1 MTSNLAAARH
11 IVETIRSLGV
21 NDFCVCSGSRNAP
34 LLAVLASTP
43 DLTIRTFVDERGAAF
58 FALGAARRLGGPVCV
73 VTTSGTAVA
82 EMLPA
87 AIEAWYSGTP
97 LVLLTADRPARY
109 RGTGAP
115 QSIEQEGIFGVYAA
129 RSVQSWNGASAIHL
143 NIEFDEPLI
152 DEQVQGAQTGVPVPH
167 QHGSDGR
174 FGENVEA
181 QTGVPVPHQFRSEV
195 DALRIEFR
203 RPLVLLGGLREE
215 ERDPVRRFAVTLNA
229 PVYAEPLS
237 GLREDSPLRDL
248 LIRNERTLPRSSFD
262 GVIRIGDIPTARFWR
277 DLEEKNP
284 LPVISFSRLPF
295 PGLTRG
301 EVHPISALPDV
312 ASRDRDDA
320 LLKLDA
326 QMDER
331 WQQVLHDDPDS
342 ELAMFRA
349 MSLRFPENSR
359 VYLGNSLPVREWDLA
374 ATREPRGFRYGA
386 NRGANGIDGQLSTFF
401 GWCDEE
407 AHNVAVVGDLTALYD
422 LNAPWIVP
430 QLAADFR
437 IVIVNND
444 GGRIFERVP
453 SLRSLSD
460 EVRGRMIENAHGLRF
475 GAWSEMFGIASRVEE
490 LRPDAAASKR
500 VWQRYDE
507 LWA

>member
-21 NDFCVCSGSRNAP
+21 SDFCVCSGSRNAP

-43 DLTIRTFVDERGAAF
+43 NITIRTFVDERGAAF
-58 FALGAARRLGGPVCV
+58 FALGAARRMGRPVCV

-115 QSIEQEGIFGVYAA
+115 QSIEQEGIFGGYAA
-129 RSVQSWNGASAIHL
+129 RTVESWNSASALHL

-152 DEQVQGAQTGVPVPH
+152 DEQVEGAQTGVSVPH
-167 QHGSDGR
+167 Q
-174 FGENVEA
+174 
-181 QTGVPVPHQFRSEV
+181 
-195 DALRIEFR
+195 LRPDDTARQKLPAVAIEFR
-203 RPLVLLGGLREE
+203 RPLVLIGGLHEE
-215 ERDPVRRFAVTLNA
+215 ERDPVRRFAATLNA

-248 LIRNERTLPRSSFD
+248 LIRNERTLPRGSFD
-262 GVIRIGDIPTARFWR
+262 GVIRIGDIPTVRFWR

-301 EVHPISALPDV
+301 AVHPISALPGG

-326 QMDER
+326 QMHER
-331 WQQVLHDDPDS
+331 WQQVLDDEPDS

-349 MSLRFPENSR
+349 MSLRFPEHSR
-359 VYLGNSLPVREWDLA
+359 VYLGNSLPIREWDLA

-407 AHNVAVVGDLTALYD
+407 AHNIAVVGDLTALYD
-422 LNAPWIVP
+422 LNAPWVVP

-460 EVRGRMIENAHGLRF
+460 EVRSRMIENAHGLRF
-475 GAWSEMFGIASRVEE
+475 GTWSEMFGIADRVEE
-490 LRPDAAASKR
+490 LRPDAEASRR

>member
-1 MTSNLAAARH
+1 M
-11 IVETIRSLGV
+11 
-21 NDFCVCSGSRNAP
+21 
-34 LLAVLASTP
+34 
-43 DLTIRTFVDERGAAF
+43 
-58 FALGAARRLGGPVCV
+58 
-73 VTTSGTAVA
+73 
-82 EMLPA
+82 
-87 AIEAWYSGTP
+87 
-97 LVLLTADRPARY
+97 
-109 RGTGAP
+109 
-115 QSIEQEGIFGVYAA
+115 
-129 RSVQSWNGASAIHL
+129 
-143 NIEFDEPLI
+143 
-152 DEQVQGAQTGVPVPH
+152 
-167 QHGSDGR
+167 
-174 FGENVEA
+174 
-181 QTGVPVPHQFRSEV
+181 PHQFRPDHTARQKLPAV
-195 DALRIEFR
+195 AIEFR
-203 RPLVLLGGLREE
+203 RPLVLIGGLHEE

-248 LIRNERTLPRSSFD
+248 LIRNERTLPRGSFD
-262 GVIRIGDIPTARFWR
+262 GVIRIGDIPTVRFWR
-277 DLEEKNP
+277 DLEEKNQ

-301 EVHPISALPDV
+301 AVHPLSALPEV
-312 ASRDRDDA
+312 ASRDRDHA

-331 WQQVLHDDPDS
+331 WQQVLDDEPDS

-349 MSLRFPENSR
+349 MSLRFPEHSR
-359 VYLGNSLPVREWDLA
+359 VYLGNSLPIREWDLA

-422 LNAPWIVP
+422 LNAPWVVP

-460 EVRGRMIENAHGLRF
+460 EVRSRMIENAHGLRF
-475 GAWSEMFGIASRVEE
+475 GAWSEMFGLADRVEE
-490 LRPDAAASKR
+490 LRPDAEASKR

-507 LWA
+507 MWA

>member
-11 IVETIRSLGV
+11 IVETIRGLGV
-21 NDFCVCSGSRNAP
+21 SDFCVCSGSRNAP
-34 LLAVLASTP
+34 LLAVLASTA
-43 DLTIRTFVDERGAAF
+43 DISIRTFVDERGAAF
-58 FALGAARRLGGPVCV
+58 FALGAARRLGRPVCV

-129 RSVQSWNGASAIHL
+129 RTVQSWNGASALHL

-152 DEQVQGAQTGVPVPH
+152 DEQVQGAQTGV
-167 QHGSDGR
+167 S
-174 FGENVEA
+174 
-181 QTGVPVPHQFRSEV
+181 VPHQFRPDHTARQKLPAV
-195 DALRIEFR
+195 AIEFR
-203 RPLVLLGGLREE
+203 RPLVLIGGLHEE
-215 ERDPVRRFAVTLNA
+215 ERDPVRRFAATLNA

-248 LIRNERTLPRSSFD
+248 LIRNERTLLRGSFD
-262 GVIRIGDIPTARFWR
+262 GVIRIGDIPTVRFWR
-277 DLEEKNP
+277 DLEEKHP

-301 EVHPISALPDV
+301 AVHPLSALPDG
-312 ASRDRDDA
+312 ASGDRNDA

-331 WQQVLHDDPDS
+331 WQQVLDDEPDS

-374 ATREPRGFRYGA
+374 ATRQPRGFRYGA

-401 GWCDEE
+401 GWCDEA

-430 QLAADFR
+430 QLSADFR

-460 EVRGRMIENAHGLRF
+460 EVRSRMIENAHGLRF
-475 GAWSEMFGIASRVEE
+475 GAWSEMFGIANRVEE
-490 LRPDAAASKR
+490 LRPDAAASRR
-500 VWQRYDE
+500 VWQRHDE